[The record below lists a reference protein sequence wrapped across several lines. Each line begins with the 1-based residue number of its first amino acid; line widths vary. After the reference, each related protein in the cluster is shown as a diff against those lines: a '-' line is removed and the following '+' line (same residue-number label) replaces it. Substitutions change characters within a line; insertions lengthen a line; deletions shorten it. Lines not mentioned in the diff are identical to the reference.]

1 MGTYLEQ
8 ELKNKLM
15 GLSVVKEIRC
25 KGLMIGIELK
35 VKCLDLVEEALNNK
49 LVINVTKE
57 NTIRMLPPLII
68 NKSEI
73 DVIVKILYKIISR
86 VRYE

>member
-1 MGTYLEQ
+1 
-8 ELKNKLM
+8 
-15 GLSVVKEIRC
+15 
-25 KGLMIGIELK
+25 MIGIELK

>member
-1 MGTYLEQ
+1 MGLYIEQ

-15 GLSVVKEIRC
+15 GYSVVKDIRC

-35 VKCLDLVEEALNNK
+35 VKCLNLVEEALKNK

-68 NKSEI
+68 QKDEA
-73 DVIVKILYKIISR
+73 DTIVKVISKIIGEIK
-86 VRYE
+86 YE